1 MIQRLR
7 FLMMASTIVG
17 TLCANSASAQLAAGD
32 IIKPP
37 TVPPEIQVPAGNIA
51 FLKGSAVGTQNYI
64 CLSSSS
70 GFGWKFIGPQAT
82 LFVNYKWING
92 DISQQITTHFL
103 SPNPFEKGIARA
115 TWQSSG
121 DTSAVWA
128 KAIGTVT
135 IPSVVPAIP
144 WLLLEVVGAKA
155 GPTGGDLLTPTTFLQ
170 RVNTSGGVMPST
182 GCTQSNE
189 VGNVEFVPYTADYFF
204 YKANRKY

>member
-17 TLCANSASAQLAAGD
+17 TLCTNSASAQLAAED

-64 CLSSSS
+64 CLASSS
-70 GFGWKFIGPQAT
+70 GFAWKFIGPQAT

-92 DISQQITTHFL
+92 EVSQQITTHFL
-103 SPNPFEKGIARA
+103 SPNPFEKGTPRP
-115 TWQSSG
+115 TWQASG

-135 IPSVVPAIP
+135 VPSVVPAIP
-144 WLLLEVVGAKA
+144 WLLLEVVGAQA
-155 GPTGGDLLTPTTFLQ
+155 GPTGGDLLTPATFLQ

-182 GCTQSNE
+182 GCTQSSE
-189 VGNVEFVPYTADYFF
+189 VGNTEFVPYTADYFF
-204 YKANRKY
+204 YKANRR